1 MSSPIHR
8 PARHARPPLLGRLA
22 RLVAATS
29 AGALMF
35 TLSPTLTSQA
45 SAEEKLPPGRDLVPY
60 TVKAGDTATG
70 LAVRYHAWTRELI
83 SYNDLDGNGR
93 LRVGQRIQIPVVT
106 AAARKSRTSGSSATS
121 NTRQAKPAAPRTRST
136 STAWQ
141 TRPSKAAVRN
151 VIIRTARGHGVDPQL
166 ALAVS
171 WQEAGWQMHH
181 VSSANAIGAMQVLPG
196 TGDWMEGYAGRTLD
210 LRNVYDNVAAGVL
223 LLKVLGQQTS
233 STTHQVAAY
242 YQGLGAVRRHG
253 IYRDSVRYVRNV
265 KALQD
270 RLESGWDPS

>member
-1 MSSPIHR
+1 M
-8 PARHARPPLLGRLA
+8 A
-22 RLVAATS
+22 RLVATAS

-35 TLSPTLTSQA
+35 TLAPTLTSQA
-45 SAEEKLPPGRDLVPY
+45 AAEEKLPPGRDLVPY

-70 LAVRYHAWTRELI
+70 LAVKYHAWTRELI

-106 AAARKSRTSGSSATS
+106 AAARKSRSGSSATS
-121 NTRQAKPAAPRTRST
+121 GTRETERAAPRTRST

-151 VIIRTARGHGVDPQL
+151 VIIRTARGHGVDPHL

-223 LLKVLGQQTS
+223 LLKVLDQQTS